1 MEEKKA
7 VQKQLLG
14 EILIERQL
22 ITSEQLAQALE
33 VQQQEKGY
41 IGEILVKLGL
51 IEELD
56 VVTALVV
63 QCNFPYI
70 AISKYEID
78 KSIVELIPKDFA
90 KKNLVMPLD
99 RVGEILSVVMNN
111 PLDIAVRA
119 EIQRLTNYKVA
130 PFIATRLEIEKAVT
144 HWYGEEN

>member
-1 MEEKKA
+1 MQIEKG

-14 EILIERQL
+14 EILIERKL
-22 ITSEQLAQALE
+22 ITEDQLAKALE
-33 VQQQEKGY
+33 VQRQEKGY
-41 IGEILVKLGL
+41 VGEILVKLGF

-70 AISKYEID
+70 AVSKYEID
-78 KSIVELIPKDFA
+78 KSIIELIPKDFA
-90 KKNLVMPLD
+90 RKNLVMPLD

-119 EIQRLTNYKVA
+119 EIHRLTNYKVA
-130 PFIATRLEIEKAVT
+130 PFIATRLEIEKAII